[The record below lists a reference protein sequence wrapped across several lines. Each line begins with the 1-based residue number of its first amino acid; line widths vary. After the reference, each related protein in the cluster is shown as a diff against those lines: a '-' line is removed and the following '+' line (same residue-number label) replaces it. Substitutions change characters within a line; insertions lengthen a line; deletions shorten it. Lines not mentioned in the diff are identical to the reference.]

1 LNQPRRGKSKNVS
14 LPTFIPPQLSLL
26 VKSPPTGEN
35 WSHELKYDGFRF
47 HARLDRGKVRLLTRT
62 GLDWTDKYDNTASDV
77 AKIKARTAYLDG
89 ELCAVNP
96 DGTTS
101 FAELQAATDSRST
114 NHLVY
119 FAFDLLYLN
128 GENLTELRLLDRKE
142 RLRKLL
148 KGMPPSIQYSGHH
161 LGDGKRF
168 LDAACGAK
176 AEGIISKRIDCPY
189 KPGNRGLW
197 VKTKCI
203 NEEEFV
209 IVGYSEPEGS
219 RPYLGALLLGYY
231 DDAGKLVYA
240 GRAGTGMSQAELKR
254 VYDKLQPLRISTMPL
269 DKPPPRSTRFGS
281 PLVLSRV
288 NWVRPK
294 LVAEVKFLTWTADGL
309 LRQVS
314 YQGLREDKPAKEVR
328 RDRPR

>member
-1 LNQPRRGKSKNVS
+1 MVIRRDT
-14 LPTFIPPQLSLL
+14 LPSFIPPQLSLL
-26 VKSPPTGEN
+26 AKAPPTGEN
-35 WSHELKYDGFRF
+35 WAHELKFDGFRF
-47 HARLDRGKVRLLTRT
+47 HARLDRGRVKLLTRT
-62 GLDWTDKYDNTASDV
+62 GLDWTDKYLSTAGDI

-101 FAELQAATDSRST
+101 FAELQAATDSKST
-114 NHLVY
+114 SHLVY

-128 GENLTELRLLDRKE
+128 GENVTQLRLLDRKE
-142 RLRKLL
+142 KLRKLL
-148 KGMPPSIQYSGHH
+148 KGVAQTIQYSGHH

-176 AEGIISKRIDCPY
+176 AEGIVSKRIDCPY

-209 IVGYSEPEGS
+209 IIGYSEPEGS
-219 RPYLGALLLGYY
+219 RPHLGALLLAYY
-231 DDAGKLVYA
+231 DDGGRLIYA

-254 VYDKLQPLRISTMPL
+254 VYDKLQPLRISDMPL
-269 DKPPPRSTRFGS
+269 DTPPPRSTRFGS

-288 NWVRPK
+288 QWVKPK
-294 LVAEVKFLTWTADGL
+294 LVAQVKFLTWTADGL

-314 YQGLREDKPAKEVR
+314 YQGLREDKPAKDVR
-328 RDRPR
+328 RPSPR

>member
-1 LNQPRRGKSKNVS
+1 MARYAKIRLAANLMVAKYGRTAAVVGRCRPRQSARQRDEAAVEAWTAIAKVALSVPPHSKEKAN
-14 LPTFIPPQLSLL
+14 
-26 VKSPPTGEN
+26 
-35 WSHELKYDGFRF
+35 KYE
-47 HARLDRGKVRLLTRT
+47 
-62 GLDWTDKYDNTASDV
+62 NTANTI
-77 AKIKARTAYLDG
+77 AKLKARTAYLDG

-101 FAELQAATDSRST
+101 FAELQAATDSKRT
-114 NHLVY
+114 AHLVY

-128 GENLTELRLLDRKE
+128 GENLTQLLLLDRKE

-148 KGMPPSIQYSGHH
+148 KGLPQSIQYSGHH

-176 AEGIISKRIDCPY
+176 AEGIISKRIDSPY

-219 RPYLGALLLGYY
+219 RSYLGALLLAYY
-231 DDAGKLVYA
+231 DDDGQLIYA

-254 VYDKLQPLRISTMPL
+254 VYDKLQPLRISEMPL

-281 PLVLSRV
+281 PLILSRV
-288 NWVRPK
+288 QWVKPK
-294 LVAEVKFLTWTADGL
+294 LACQVKFLTWTADGL

-314 YQGLREDKPAKEVR
+314 YQGLRDDKAAKDVR
-328 RDRPR
+328 RAKAL

>member
-1 LNQPRRGKSKNVS
+1 MKRGTPQMASAA

-26 VKSPPTGEN
+26 VKAPPTGEN
-35 WSHELKYDGFRF
+35 WAHELKYDGFRF
-47 HARLDRGKVRLLTRT
+47 HARLDRGKVKLLTRT
-62 GLDWTDKYDNTASDV
+62 GLDWTDKYESTANAV
-77 AKIKARTAYLDG
+77 NKVKARTAYLDG

-101 FAELQAATDSRST
+101 FAELQAATDSKST
-114 NHLVY
+114 SHLVY

-128 GENLTELRLLDRKE
+128 GENLTQLRLLDRKE
-142 RLRKLL
+142 KLRRLL
-148 KGMPPSIQYSGHH
+148 KGVPQAIQYSGHH

-176 AEGIISKRIDCPY
+176 AEGIVSKRIDCPY
-189 KPGNRGLW
+189 KPSNRGLW

-219 RPYLGALLLGYY
+219 RPYLGALLLAYY
-231 DDAGKLVYA
+231 DDEGRLIYA

-254 VYDKLQPLRISTMPL
+254 IYNKLQPLRISEMPL

-288 NWVRPK
+288 QWLKPK
-294 LVAEVKFLTWTADGL
+294 LVCQVNFLTWTADGL

-314 YQGLREDKPAKEVR
+314 YQGLREDKHAKDVR
-328 RDRPR
+328 RPKAL